1 MPDIRTFFTG
11 LSLLIG
17 LAFAWSTS
25 AEVVTQSVAY
35 EHDGVRLVG
44 YLAYDDTRSEPRPG
58 VLIVHEWWGLNDY
71 AKKRARMLA
80 ELGYVAFAV
89 DMYGEGKTTDDPKQA
104 GQWAGALY
112 GDADLWRARAM
123 AGLKQLT
130 GHARVD
136 AERCFAIGY
145 CFGGSTVTQ
154 LAYAEAPLL
163 GVVSFHGSLP
173 MPQDGETPEITAEL
187 LICHGEADPL
197 VKPAEVDAFKAKLD
211 ELNATYTF
219 IGYSGAKH
227 SFTSPA
233 ADTRGMDAVGYN
245 RRADIRSW
253 AHMRGFFNALLD
265 K

>member
-1 MPDIRTFFTG
+1 MPHFRTVLTG
-11 LSLLIG
+11 LLL
-17 LAFAWSTS
+17 LNCFAFAASTS
-25 AEVVTQSVAY
+25 AEVVSQSVEY
-35 EHDGVRLVG
+35 EHDGVTLIG
-44 YLAYDDTRSEPRPG
+44 YLAYDDTRTEPRPG

-89 DMYGEGKTTDDPKQA
+89 DMYGEGRTTDDAKQA

-112 GDADLWRARAM
+112 GNTDLWRARAT

-130 GHARVD
+130 GHERVNAD
-136 AERCFAIGY
+136 ACFAIGY

-154 LAYAEAPLL
+154 LAYAEAPLR

-173 MPQDGETPEITAEL
+173 LPKDGETPEIAAEL

-211 ELNATYTF
+211 ELDATYTF
-219 IGYSGAKH
+219 IGYADAKH
-227 SFTSPA
+227 SFTSPE
-233 ADTRGMDAVGYN
+233 ADTHGMDAVGYD
-245 RRADIRSW
+245 RRADMRSW
-253 AHMRGFFNALLD
+253 VHMRVFFEALLTE
-265 K
+265 